1 MLTDTEAEL
10 RERLVRMETQVA
22 NMALALQNMAT
33 ELKILS
39 EKVASEKLDETERN
53 AYQRGALRIG
63 YAVLSA
69 ALAGLLVGG
78 ASLITAEHHRVLRVA
93 RTLADLDGVSDIG
106 RLHLAEALSYR
117 ATGDG
122 GGHAAPV
129 N

>member
-22 NMALALQNMAT
+22 DMAIALQNMAA
-33 ELKILS
+33 ELKVLS

-69 ALAGLLVGG
+69 ALAELLYLSSYIPGMIKSFIG
-78 ASLITAEHHRVLRVA
+78 VA
-93 RTLADLDGVSDIG
+93 TRPGS
-106 RLHLAEALSYR
+106 
-117 ATGDG
+117 
-122 GGHAAPV
+122 
-129 N
+129 